1 MNKISRGLIVTALI
15 ICASVTLASGA
26 GKEDK
31 CHILLNVSS
40 QRADLADWKI
50 DSIVFDVA
58 KKGVHNHAVCTP
70 GKKARLTEDFSQFEL
85 LVDKGNYERRSIHL
99 DYYLRK
105 GRQKQV
111 ISRVIDGFGI
121 APNPIHTLEDR
132 IPAIGGEEAVS
143 TGTDWPTAKPEK
155 IGYSSAKLKALENLI
170 RDEYSTT
177 SMMIVVGGKVIF
189 TYGDVT
195 ECVRIASCRKALISM
210 LYGKYVENG
219 TIDLEATIGSLGI
232 DDIGGLLPSEKEATV
247 RDLIT
252 ARSGVYHPAAN
263 DGDDRKYAPERGTV
277 KHGTRYLYNNWDFNA
292 AGAVFEKQTGKN
304 IYDAFLEDI
313 ARPVGMQDY
322 RVDRQHKGAVA
333 YPAESQHLAYHFWLS
348 TRDMA
353 RIAYLMLHQ
362 GEWDG
367 KQVISRDWVK
377 TTTSIVT
384 PRAEMYPEKRRSKE
398 FDYGYLW
405 WIFCKDF
412 KDYDPAVYG
421 GGYTA
426 TGVGG
431 QYMTVL
437 PALDMAIAHKD
448 KTETMSKSKYYK
460 LIAKV
465 AACRE

>member
-1 MNKISRGLIVTALI
+1 MAAALI
-15 ICASVTLASGA
+15 ICASAFTASGA
-26 GKEDK
+26 KEDK
-31 CHILLNVSS
+31 CHIILNVCS
-40 QRADLADWKI
+40 QREDLVGWKV
-50 DSIVFDVA
+50 DSVVFDVA
-58 KKGVHNHAVCTP
+58 KKGVHNHAVCIP
-70 GKKARLTEDFSQFEL
+70 GRKARFNTGFMQYEL
-85 LVDKGNYERRSIHL
+85 LVNKGKYEKQKIHL
-99 DYYLRK
+99 DYYLSK

-111 ISRVIDGFGI
+111 INRVVDGFGI
-121 APNPIHTLEDR
+121 APNPIHTIEDR
-132 IPAIGGEEAVS
+132 IPAIGGEEAAS
-143 TGTDWPTAKPEK
+143 TGTDWPTATPEEM
-155 IGYSSAKLKALENLI
+155 GYSSVKLKALANTLK
-170 RDEYSTT
+170 DEYTTT
-177 SMMIVVGGKVIF
+177 SMMVVVGGKCIF

-210 LYGKYVENG
+210 LYSKYVEDG

-263 DGDDRKYAPERGTV
+263 DGDDRKYAPERGSV

-292 AGAVFEKQTGKN
+292 AGAVFEKQTGKY

-313 ARPVGMQDY
+313 AKPVGMQDY

-333 YPAESQHLAYHFWLS
+333 YPSESKYLAYHFWLS

-353 RIAYLMLHQ
+353 RIAYLMLHE
-362 GEWDG
+362 GEWNG
-367 KQVISRDWVK
+367 QQVISKDWVK

-384 PRAEMYPEKRRSKE
+384 PRAEMFPEKRRSKE

-412 KDYDPAVYG
+412 KDYDPAIYG

-448 KTETMSKSKYYK
+448 KTEKMAKSTYYK

-465 AACRE
+465 AECRL